1 MVNDSKVFIRN
12 IPFDCRESDLLN
24 FFHGFGP
31 IREIVLKN
39 NYGFCTF
46 QDYYDAREAVK
57 ETDGRRL
64 LGVRVSVEM
73 ARGEFFRQEGAHSW
87 HHNTTGVIK
96 GDKAT
101 VFLGNLPPFCRELDI
116 ENFFNG
122 YGSLR
127 KIVIKR
133 TFGFVEFEDLKDA
146 EEAVK
151 ELTGRKL
158 RGERITLEFAK
169 HDKKTAAHTKKNYQ
183 NLASITMNNS
193 VDVVTSILEDLFLD
207 LATPRRGTDES
218 FDSGSLADLNE
229 SVDTALLLSHPLPTS
244 QDFCF
249 YAGIA
254 LTVPPSPQP
263 EDFSLSPS
271 HLSPPSSLERSLSIP
286 SSSSPLSGIP
296 LLPLSGDAPPTQGEA
311 IANLRRRHEV
321 LSQLEEAG
329 PNETA
334 IPSSSSPTSKRRRL
348 QASKA
353 STNLLA
359 DLEGNSNRRINFP
372 FTFAT
377 QRLTLCN
384 DRADAYIPHLES
396 SVSSASQTLSP
407 PLQNTS
413 EGSNLSRIDEEVSN
427 VKNEKE
433 TYIIK
438 TEYRDLAAEFSNE
451 EKEDTVAQIA
461 DNTSEEITAE
471 TDLYVPSK
479 KLLLNRAP
487 RLGLSRLDR
496 RGGGLHD
503 LAIVIE
509 E

>member
-169 HDKKTAAHTKKNYQ
+169 HDKKTAAHSKKIPDYVPGLFRMRVE
-183 NLASITMNNS
+183 NLCQQTAWQDLKDFMKQAGE
-193 VDVVTSILEDLFLD
+193 VVFCKAHHEEQGVGMVEFLRKEDMVWAIKNLD
-207 LATPRRGTDES
+207 QAKLAG
-218 FDSGSLADLNE
+218 
-229 SVDTALLLSHPLPTS
+229 
-244 QDFCF
+244 
-249 YAGIA
+249 
-254 LTVPPSPQP
+254 
-263 EDFSLSPS
+263 
-271 HLSPPSSLERSLSIP
+271 
-286 SSSSPLSGIP
+286 
-296 LLPLSGDAPPTQGEA
+296 
-311 IANLRRRHEV
+311 
-321 LSQLEEAG
+321 
-329 PNETA
+329 
-334 IPSSSSPTSKRRRL
+334 RRL
-348 QASKA
+348 Q
-353 STNLLA
+353 L
-359 DLEGNSNRRINFP
+359 
-372 FTFAT
+372 
-377 QRLTLCN
+377 
-384 DRADAYIPHLES
+384 
-396 SVSSASQTLSP
+396 SQ
-407 PLQNTS
+407 
-413 EGSNLSRIDEEVSN
+413 EV
-427 VKNEKE
+427 E
-433 TYIIK
+433 
-438 TEYRDLAAEFSNE
+438 
-451 EKEDTVAQIA
+451 
-461 DNTSEEITAE
+461 
-471 TDLYVPSK
+471 
-479 KLLLNRAP
+479 
-487 RLGLSRLDR
+487 
-496 RGGGLHD
+496 
-503 LAIVIE
+503 
-509 E
+509 